1 MSGSLSVCG
10 QCGSIGGPGP
20 LAGDARHGWC
30 ALRDKPVMLTFWLCS
45 FVRCHPTVN
54 GTWYLAS
61 TRHTEGRG
69 DIKRDGRSAV
79 RNENEMIKAGKFGEC
94 KEGREI
100 KGEKSNEDKNNHE
113 YQQQ

>member
-1 MSGSLSVCG
+1 M
-10 QCGSIGGPGP
+10 
-20 LAGDARHGWC
+20 
-30 ALRDKPVMLTFWLCS
+30 
-45 FVRCHPTVN
+45 N

-61 TRHTEGRG
+61 TWHTGRRRG
-69 DIKRDGRSAV
+69 GVNRDGRSAV
-79 RNENEMIKAGKFGEC
+79 RNENEMIKAGKFSEC